1 MLVVAMLPFVGGC
14 APEAA
19 PTPAP
24 TPTPTPAPTPAPE
37 KEPVKIG
44 ALLNFS
50 GPVADMGPRFLN
62 GIELALEE
70 ANYEAG
76 GRSIELIVEDTASDP
91 TIALEKQ
98 KKLVETDGCYL
109 AIGPLMGD
117 QQLAVAPYAAENK
130 VLRTSLIN
138 GLAEDVEYGTVLMY
152 PTTCLGQQRA
162 PMWYC
167 YDELGYRTTIT
178 MGSDYAGGHGYI
190 NGAVYGFEEKG
201 GEVVQQ
207 TWIPIGTPDFSPYFT
222 ALEDADVITFFS
234 SSGEDAGRF
243 MLAYKE
249 SGVTI
254 PVFQL
259 IHEVFTPAQLQELGD
274 KVLGLTGQSTYCWT
288 RDDPVN
294 NAFVAAFKAKYGIVP
309 SIEQNAY
316 TMAKVLLAGLEATG
330 GDDSYEAMRSAIL
343 GMEINTPQGPLSWT
357 PEGVAV
363 TDIYIV
369 EIQKVAGENVPVIIK
384 TYRDATD
391 DPFVKKI
398 GQ

>member
-1 MLVVAMLPFVGGC
+1 MERKKLLLPVSVMCLVATLLISGC
-14 APEAA
+14 VPAA
-19 PTPAP
+19 PPPVAP
-24 TPTPTPAPTPAPE
+24 PV
-37 KEPVKIG
+37 EPVKIG
-44 ALLNFS
+44 ALLNFT
-50 GPVADMGPRFLN
+50 GPIADMGPRFLQ

-70 ANYEAG
+70 VNYQAG
-76 GRSIELIVEDTASDP
+76 GRSIELIVEDTGSDA
-91 TIALEKQ
+91 TMALEKQ

-109 AIGPLMGD
+109 CIGPLMGD

-152 PTTCLGQQRA
+152 PTTCLGQQRV
-162 PMWYC
+162 PLWYC
-167 YDELGYRTTIT
+167 YDELGYRTVIT

-207 TWIPIGTPDFSPYFT
+207 IWIPIGTPDFSPYFT
-222 ALEDADVITFFS
+222 ALEDADFITFFS

-243 MLAYKE
+243 MLAYRE

-288 RDDPVN
+288 RDEPLN
-294 NAFVAAFKAKYGIVP
+294 NAFVENFSAKYGVMP
-309 SIEQNAY
+309 SIEQNSY
-316 TMAKVLLAGLEATG
+316 TMARVFIEGLNATG
-330 GDDSYEAMRSAIL
+330 GDDSYDAMRSAIL
-343 GMEINTPQGPLSWT
+343 AMEIDTPQGPLSWT
-357 PEGVAV
+357 SRGVAL
-363 TDIYIV
+363 TDVYII
-369 EIQKVAGENVPVIIK
+369 EIQKVEGEYIPVIIK
-384 TYRDATD
+384 TYPQATD
-391 DPFVKKI
+391 DPRV
-398 GQ
+398 Q